1 MNTDSVKAKLKNFAE
16 ENGLTFQ
23 EVLTYYG
30 LERTIYRISVSNY
43 ADHFVLKGGI
53 FLYAIYDRKYE
64 RATTDIDLLARR
76 ISNSSEEMKSVFQNI
91 LLEEVDDALV
101 YDTKSIV
108 VESISEFKDYHG
120 LNVSVTA
127 YLDRT
132 RIPIS
137 IEIVPEK
144 EKSTCR
150 CIINRSHL

>member
-53 FLYAIYDRKYE
+53 FLYAPKP
-64 RATTDIDLLARR
+64 L
-76 ISNSSEEMKSVFQNI
+76 
-91 LLEEVDDALV
+91 
-101 YDTKSIV
+101 
-108 VESISEFKDYHG
+108 
-120 LNVSVTA
+120 
-127 YLDRT
+127 
-132 RIPIS
+132 
-137 IEIVPEK
+137 EIVPEK